1 MIIRQMQKMVLKKD
15 SSVKP
20 LQDKDLHITLASGN
34 EWKKIR
40 SEYKNASFSEPD
52 FTLQFNRPQ
61 KIVDNDRTSWYT
73 IVRQQRELK
82 NYVTDLLQS
91 DVDPN
96 RVYHVSIANKTGN
109 PGDSVANVRK

>member
-1 MIIRQMQKMVLKKD
+1 M
-15 SSVKP
+15 
-20 LQDKDLHITLASGN
+20 ASGN

-61 KIVDNDRTSWYT
+61 KIVDNERESWYT
-73 IVRQQRELK
+73 TVRQQKELK
-82 NYVTDLLQS
+82 DYVVDLIQS
-91 DVDPN
+91 DVDTN
-96 RVYHVSIANKTGN
+96 RVFHVSIANKTGK